1 MRARLALFVVAAN
14 MLAGCGAQSADPG
27 AGADLQITGGHFR
40 VGALPSP
47 GNGPAVES
55 LQFSSVRVSAGQG
68 DQPLLGVLD
77 ASATAVLLALD
88 GDVGYWVVDAGVPQV
103 DAPTLPTFSVI
114 AAFGRLI
121 PSGTRSLIAE
131 AVDVAGHVGPPATQQ
146 LTVDGAAVP
155 TGPLVVHLA
164 WSDNADL
171 DLHVVDPDG
180 VEIFFRHPTG
190 YQPPPPPALPDPT
203 AAANAPLLDGDSNGG
218 CVIDGRD
225 QENVVWSMA
234 PMPGHYIVR
243 VDAASLC
250 GTAYADWR
258 VDEILGGSI
267 VATARGEAVSS
278 DTRGDH
284 DLGSGRTA
292 LEFDV
297 P

>member
-1 MRARLALFVVAAN
+1 MRARVTCVVALVVA
-14 MLAGCGAQSADPG
+14 AGCGAQSADPG
-27 AGADLQITGGHFR
+27 VAADLQIAGGHFR
-40 VGALPSP
+40 AGALPSP
-47 GNGPAVES
+47 TSGPAVES
-55 LQFSSVRVSAGQG
+55 LQFSAARVSAGQG

-77 ASATAVLLALD
+77 ASATAVLIALD
-88 GDVGYWVVDAGVPQV
+88 GDVGYWVVGAGVPAP
-103 DAPTLPTFSVI
+103 DAPTLPTFSVV
-114 AAFGRLI
+114 AAFGRLV
-121 PSGTRSLIAE
+121 PSGTRTLLAE
-131 AVDVAGHVGPPATQQ
+131 AVDAAGHVGAPTMQQ
-146 LTVDGAAVP
+146 LTIDGAAIP
-155 TGPLVVHLA
+155 SGPLVVHLA
-164 WSDNADL
+164 WSDDADL

-190 YQPPPPPALPDPT
+190 YQAPPPPALPDPT

-234 PMPGHYIVR
+234 PVSGHYVVR

-250 GTAYADWR
+250 KTAYADWR

-267 VATARGEAVSS
+267 VATARGEAVSA

-284 DLGSGRTA
+284 DTGAGRAA
-292 LEFDV
+292 LAFDV

>member
-1 MRARLALFVVAAN
+1 MRAWLVACA

-27 AGADLQITGGHFR
+27 VAADLQITGGHFR
-40 VGALPSP
+40 GGALPSP
-47 GNGPAVES
+47 SGGPSVES
-55 LQFSSVRVSAGQG
+55 LQFSTATVSAGQG
-68 DQPLLGVLD
+68 DQPILGVLD
-77 ASATAVLLALD
+77 ASASAVILALD
-88 GDVGYWVVDAGVPQV
+88 GDVGYWVVGAGVPAP

-131 AVDVAGHVGPPATQQ
+131 AVDAAGQVGPPTMQQ
-146 LTVDGAAVP
+146 LTVDGAAIP

-164 WSDNADL
+164 WSNNADL

-234 PMPGHYIVR
+234 PASGHYVVR

-250 GTAYADWR
+250 GTAYSDWR

-267 VATARGEAVSS
+267 VATARGEAISA

>member
-1 MRARLALFVVAAN
+1 MRARLALLVAAAN
-14 MLAGCGAQSADPG
+14 ALAGCGGQSADPG
-27 AGADLQITGGHFR
+27 VAADLQITGGHFR
-40 VGALPSP
+40 VGALPAAA
-47 GNGPAVES
+47 NGPAVES
-55 LQFSSVRVSAGQG
+55 LQFSSARVSAGQG

-88 GDVGYWVVDAGVPQV
+88 GDVGYWVVDAGVPQPG
-103 DAPTLPTFSVI
+103 APTLPTFSVV

-131 AVDVAGHVGPPATQQ
+131 AVDVAGHVGPPMMQQ
-146 LTVDGAAVP
+146 LAIDGAAVP

-190 YQPPPPPALPDPT
+190 YQAPPPPALPDPT

-234 PMPGHYIVR
+234 PTSGHYVVR

-250 GTAYADWR
+250 ATAYADWR
-258 VDEILGGSI
+258 VDEILDGSI
-267 VATARGEAVSS
+267 VATARGEAVGA